1 MTIQLPRGRQWTVL
15 GAGVTALLTA
25 AVVVVLLIRADSDD
39 TGRPPAPVSHI
50 DTATRACLLTSTDS
64 DTTGTWAAMRE
75 LAGTHGSTV
84 VVQRYRLPAGADP
97 VAYVNTLVQLRCA
110 TVVTTGTAARS
121 AVAARLAAGR
131 VQHVR
136 FVVVADQP
144 VPGATQLSPDT
155 VSAPTLAQLVSRP
168 GSTPQA

>member
-1 MTIQLPRGRQWTVL
+1 MTIHLPRGRQWTVL
-15 GAGVTALLTA
+15 GAGVLALLAA
-25 AVVVVLLIRADSDD
+25 AVVVALVLRSDSD
-39 TGRPPAPVSHI
+39 GAGKPPAPVSRI

-64 DTTGTWAAMRE
+64 DATGTWAAMQE
-75 LAGTHGSTV
+75 MAGTGGSNV

-121 AVAARLAAGR
+121 AVAARLAAGQ
-131 VQHVR
+131 VPHVR

-144 VPGATQLSPDT
+144 VSGATHLSPDA
-155 VSAPTLAQLVSRP
+155 VSVRGLARVAT
-168 GSTPQA
+168 G